1 MSDPDEPFKLH
12 RAHPAA
18 RRIVTAVVFTFGGA
32 LGAALLL
39 AYLLSEARVLSDLD
53 PGIALMMFLV
63 SAVSGGVL
71 GLIFGL
77 RFDFK
82 KFDKNPEKLF
92 PSKPLDESK
101 LEPIE
106 LSKIRKEG
114 EKFLVGRREFSTREE
129 AENFIYHINIQRE
142 LLRNARK

>member
-1 MSDPDEPFKLH
+1 MSDPDEPFELH
-12 RAHPAA
+12 RAHPVA
-18 RRIVTAVVFTFGGA
+18 RRVVTTVVFTFGGA
-32 LGAALLL
+32 LGTALLL
-39 AYLLSEARVLSDLD
+39 AYLLSEARLLSDLD
-53 PGIALMMFLV
+53 SGIAQMMFLV

-92 PSKPLDESK
+92 PTKPLDVSK

-114 EKFLVGRREFSTREE
+114 DKFLVGKREFSTMKE
-129 AENFIYHINIQRE
+129 AESFIYHINIQRE

>member
-1 MSDPDEPFKLH
+1 MSGPDEPFELH
-12 RAHPAA
+12 RAHPVA
-18 RRIVTAVVFTFGGA
+18 RRIVTTVVFTIGGA
-32 LGAALLL
+32 LGAVFLL
-39 AYLLSEARVLSDLD
+39 AHILSEAKILSDLD

-63 SAVSGGVL
+63 SAIAGGVL

-82 KFDKNPEKLF
+82 KFDRNPEKLF
-92 PSKPLDESK
+92 PTKSLDVSR

-106 LSKIRKEG
+106 LSKIKNKG
-114 EKFLVGRREFSTREE
+114 EKYIVGRREFSTREE
-129 AENFIYHINIQRE
+129 AENFIYHINVQRE